1 MSYIDKI
8 SSPYIHSLTSINEVM
23 RQVIFALVPGIIV
36 TTWFLGWGVLVH
48 CVLAVCFAL
57 AFEAI
62 MLILRKRPLQDFMY
76 DGSAIITGLLFALTI
91 TPFAP
96 WWVSLSGICFA
107 IVVAKHLYGGLGY
120 NIFNPAMAG
129 YAFVLICF
137 PVELNYW
144 PTMLNHA
151 VAGGSGVIESLK
163 IIFIGLPY
171 EGLDSLSGATPLAF
185 TKSQL
190 NGMVMLSEFSSGPLF
205 GSLGGKGWEWIG
217 LAFLAGGVWLMIKGI
232 IKWQIPLIFIF
243 ILFALSLIFHGHD
256 PERYASSMFNLFTG
270 GTLLAAF
277 FIATDPVT
285 ASATPRGKI
294 IYAAGIG
301 LLTYIIR
308 TWGGYP
314 DGIAFAVLIMN
325 AAVPFIDNVTRPD
338 VFGKVKS

>member
-1 MSYIDKI
+1 
-8 SSPYIHSLTSINEVM
+8 
-23 RQVIFALVPGIIV
+23 
-36 TTWFLGWGVLVH
+36 
-48 CVLAVCFAL
+48 
-57 AFEAI
+57 
-62 MLILRKRPLQDFMY
+62 
-76 DGSAIITGLLFALTI
+76 
-91 TPFAP
+91 
-96 WWVSLSGICFA
+96 
-107 IVVAKHLYGGLGY
+107 
-120 NIFNPAMAG
+120 
-129 YAFVLICF
+129 
-137 PVELNYW
+137 
-144 PTMLNHA
+144 
-151 VAGGSGVIESLK
+151 
-163 IIFIGLPY
+163 
-171 EGLDSLSGATPLAF
+171 
-185 TKSQL
+185 
-190 NGMVMLSEFSSGPLF
+190 MLSEFSSGPLF